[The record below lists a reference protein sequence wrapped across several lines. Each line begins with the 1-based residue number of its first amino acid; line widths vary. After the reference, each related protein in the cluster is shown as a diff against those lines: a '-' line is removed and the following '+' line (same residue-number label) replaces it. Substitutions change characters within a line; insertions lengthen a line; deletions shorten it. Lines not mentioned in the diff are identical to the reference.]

1 MKYLKKFNESYS
13 NYEELKEL
21 VENLFIELEDE
32 FSYEVLPDDEVDQ
45 DGIYYNISDWS
56 IYQSDYLLI
65 NIYAIGDLYID
76 IFFKSKLSLER
87 IIDRIRSIGYRVDYD
102 KEEYSYSYSNELEM
116 EIIIEL

>member
-32 FSYEVLPDDEVDQ
+32 FSYEVLPDVDDDEQ
-45 DGIYYNISDWS
+45 DGIYYDISD
-56 IYQSDYLLI
+56 YYDYLSI

-76 IFFKSKLSLER
+76 LFFKSKPSLER
-87 IIDRIRSIGYRVDYD
+87 IIDRIRSIGYRIDYD
-102 KEEYSYSYSNELEM
+102 NEEYSYSNQLEM
-116 EIIIEL
+116 EIIIEYKK